1 MQHSKKTLITLLQTI
16 RKMTVYVNTRCIIL
30 HLEFLHLFYTFFCMS
45 TSNLRKKTTLLSKNL
60 LQGGTFEKGLQS
72 ISGFGKIFLNFNL
85 ML

>member
-45 TSNLRKKTTLLSKNL
+45 TSNLRKKQLYFLKIYCREELLRKDYKVL
-60 LQGGTFEKGLQS
+60 VVLEK
-72 ISGFGKIFLNFNL
+72 FFLIL
-85 ML
+85 I